1 MTESALSCMPSPNV
15 FAAHADRF
23 ATRKQLMSVPVN
35 LYVDRMSPVQPV
47 RVADV
52 YAVTHDRASSYSEA
66 AAKIGL
72 TTREYA
78 EFRQALTDGGAI
90 YVRLPRHID
99 AMAGVHRRSGHV
111 YALKNV
117 VVPSGTMGWEVNL
130 ADGTTVIVPQICGN
144 LSMNKPRAI
153 AQKPRVAPRVVAMR
167 KQPKA
172 VRAVSYA
179 KPAVVAA
186 TPVTFDA
193 PQTVAPVAAAPVA
206 AVVGSHAS
214 ALPFLGLLAPIAAS
228 LPHSGSSSS
237 TPDVPPCSAGSN
249 LIGACRP

>member
-1 MTESALSCMPSPNV
+1 
-15 FAAHADRF
+15 
-23 ATRKQLMSVPVN
+23 MSVPVN

-111 YALKNV
+111 YALRNV

-144 LSMNKPRAI
+144 LSMNRPRAI
-153 AQKPRVAPRVVAMR
+153 AQKPRVVAMR

-172 VRAVSYA
+172 VRAVTYVA
-179 KPAVVAA
+179 PKPAVVAE
-186 TPVTFDA
+186 TPVTFDT
-193 PQTVAPVAAAPVA
+193 PQTVAPIAAAVPIAAVAAT
-206 AVVGSHAS
+206 HAS

-228 LPHSGSSSS
+228 LPHGGSSSS
-237 TPDVPPCSAGSN
+237 SAPDVPSCSLGSN
-249 LIGACRP
+249 TMGACRP

>member
-1 MTESALSCMPSPNV
+1 
-15 FAAHADRF
+15 
-23 ATRKQLMSVPVN
+23 MSIPVN

-52 YAVTHDRASSYSEA
+52 YAVTHDRASSYTEA

-72 TTREYA
+72 TPREYT
-78 EFRQALTDGGAI
+78 EFRQALEQGGAI

-99 AMAGVHRRSGHV
+99 AMAGVHRRNGQV
-111 YALKNV
+111 YALRNV

-130 ADGTTVIVPQICGN
+130 ADGTQVIVPQICGN

-153 AQKPRVAPRVVAMR
+153 AARPKVVAMR

-172 VRAVSYA
+172 VRAATYVA
-179 KPAVVAA
+179 PKPVVVAA

-193 PQTVAPVAAAPVA
+193 PPVAAPVAAAPIA
-206 AVVGSHAS
+206 AAATHAS
-214 ALPFLGLLAPIAAS
+214 ALPFLGLLFPIAAS
-228 LPHSGSSSS
+228 LHNGSSTAPAASA
-237 TPDVPPCSAGSN
+237 PVAPCSEGSN
-249 LIGACRP
+249 AMGVCRQ